1 MTVAFSDPNAWGYCR
16 YCAFEVA
23 VDLETRQMLVH
34 ERMGRGYLKV
44 RCYGSLMAPTEQPA
58 PETEPVSYE
67 DVIADAIRSDE

>member
-1 MTVAFSDPNAWGYCR
+1 MTVAYNDPDAWGYCR

-34 ERMGRGYLKV
+34 ERMGRGYLKT
-44 RCYGSLMAPTEQPA
+44 RCYGSLMAPEA
-58 PETEPVSYE
+58 EPVSYE